1 VHRKARYMDE
11 WVERWEYKWITD
23 EWVNNTSLKRQLNEG
38 LDRKIN
44 EPMDG
49 QSLEWIILW
58 ANL

>member
-1 VHRKARYMDE
+1 MHRKARYMDE